1 MADTNQVPADTTT
14 KMTEDDLKKH
24 PPQRRLFAPRY
35 AIRDRRRALSIFIVI
50 FLVLAGIA
58 ALIVWL
64 VYRPHEPKFKV
75 VSLAIYD
82 LNFTSTPFMSTS
94 MQFTV
99 VTRNPN
105 KRVSFFYD
113 QLSAFVSYKNQVI
126 TPPLTLP
133 PLFHDTKSTLALSPV
148 LGGGAVPVSVDV
160 ANGLMMDQS
169 YGVVNLKLILIGK
182 MRYKGGAIWTRH
194 HGIHVN
200 CDVFA
205 GFKKGFTGQVP
216 LLGSSECQVDV

>member
-1 MADTNQVPADTTT
+1 
-14 KMTEDDLKKH
+14 MTEDDLKKH
-24 PPQRRLFAPRY
+24 PPQRRPFASRY
-35 AIRDRRRALSIFIVI
+35 AIRDRRRALSTFIVI
-50 FLVLAGIA
+50 FLVLAGIT

-82 LNFTSTPFMSTS
+82 LNFTSPPFMSTS

-113 QLSAFVSYKNQVI
+113 QLSAFVSYKNQV
-126 TPPLTLP
+126 
-133 PLFHDTKSTLALSPV
+133 
-148 LGGGAVPVSVDV
+148 
-160 ANGLMMDQS
+160 
-169 YGVVNLKLILIGK
+169 
-182 MRYKGGAIWTRH
+182 RYKGGAIRTRH
-194 HGIHVN
+194 HGIHVK

-216 LLGSSECQVDV
+216 LLGSSECQVDWLEDIMFTGEVAKHD